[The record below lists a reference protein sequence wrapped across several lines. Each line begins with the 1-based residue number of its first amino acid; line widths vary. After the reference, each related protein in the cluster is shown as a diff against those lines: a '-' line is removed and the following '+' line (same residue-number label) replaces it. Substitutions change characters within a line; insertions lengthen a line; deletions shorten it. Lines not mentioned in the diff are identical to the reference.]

1 MKLIRELHES
11 FKEDCKL
18 IIFCDGKILYDQS
31 ENTYSFA
38 PKDLNLKNLIKPFLS
53 IALIDGCYFYA
64 VNVNKDENILGLF
77 MNPESINFVDLR
89 QIIGFLDQSS
99 FLLASRAS
107 ILQTWIT
114 SSSFC
119 SICGKSNLFND
130 MEGAFECKCN
140 SSPKYPTI
148 APCII
153 TLIHDEDQILLG
165 RSKFFPP
172 NMYSTLAG
180 FIEAGENAE
189 EALIREVKEE
199 VNVNVSDIK
208 YYSSQ
213 SWPFPA
219 QLMLG
224 YFCKYKS
231 GKIELNDKEL
241 EDARWFNIN
250 ELPIIPPDASIS
262 GQLIRSYIEDRL
274 KLL

>member
-1 MKLIRELHES
+1 MKLIRELHKS
-11 FKEDCKL
+11 FKEDSML
-18 IIFCDGKILYDQS
+18 IIFCDSKILYDQS

-38 PKDLNLKNLIKPFLS
+38 PKDLNLKNLTKPLLS
-53 IALIDGCYFYA
+53 IAVIDGCYFYV
-64 VNVNKDENILGLF
+64 VNVSKDENILGLF

-89 QIIGFLDQSS
+89 QILGFLDQSS

-119 SICGKSNLFND
+119 SICRKSNLYND
-130 MEGAFECKCN
+130 KEGAFECKCN
-140 SSPKYPTI
+140 SSPKYPSI
-148 APCII
+148 SPCII

-274 KLL
+274 KL

>member
-1 MKLIRELHES
+1 MKLIRELHKS
-11 FKEDCKL
+11 FKEDSML
-18 IIFCDGKILYDQS
+18 IIFCDSKILYDQS
-31 ENTYSFA
+31 ENTYSFS
-38 PKDLNLKNLIKPFLS
+38 PKDINLKNLTKPLLS
-53 IALIDGCYFYA
+53 IAVIDGCYFYV
-64 VNVNKDENILGLF
+64 VNVSKDENILGLF

-89 QIIGFLDQSS
+89 QILGFLDQSS

-119 SICGKSNLFND
+119 SICRKSNLYND
-130 MEGAFECKCN
+130 KEGAFECKCN
-140 SSPKYPTI
+140 SSLKYPSI
-148 APCII
+148 SPCII

-241 EDARWFNIN
+241 EDARWFNID

-274 KLL
+274 KL

>member
-18 IIFCDGKILYDQS
+18 IIFCDGKILYDQI

-208 YYSSQ
+208 YCSSQ
-213 SWPFPA
+213 SWPFPG